1 MTAFS
6 IFSKRKPKQVTET
19 KQASTP
25 EEGKAPRKKVPAI
38 KTSPQKIRF
47 GLTAK
52 VVIFMLV
59 VSLAPLIIFAGIT
72 VKQTNDNIR
81 NDTERL
87 MAVTASDMVSNV
99 EEWIDKNVRVLRALT
114 QMPDIISMM
123 REKQEPLLKAV
134 SQEYPWMYLVF
145 TVGPDGMN
153 IARNDNNPLTDYSD
167 RDYYKEI
174 MGGKDLAWQTLI
186 GKTSKKPALVMAVP
200 IKRDNLVIGV
210 MAMAATIEDLSKLV
224 ATWKQG
230 KTGFAFLVDEKGKVV
245 SHQIE
250 EYVVKQTNLNNYP
263 LITAFNNGQKGVIY
277 FSDNGVSRA
286 GYARKTKYG
295 WTLGMQQDTR
305 ETFKVLRETMTFT
318 YILLGITA
326 FVVSL
331 FAWLLGRTIG
341 TPIKK
346 LTEVA
351 ERISVGDMGAE
362 IKIKSKDEIGN
373 LAEAISRMQDSLRL
387 AIERLRR
394 DRRPEHTSERK

>member
-6 IFSKRKPKQVTET
+6 IFSKQEPKQVVKT
-19 KQASTP
+19 KQALTP
-25 EEGKAPRKKVPAI
+25 GEEKAPRKKVTAI
-38 KTSPQKIRF
+38 DGSPQKIKF

-52 VVIFMLV
+52 VVVLMLV
-59 VSLAPLIIFAGIT
+59 VSLVPLVIFAGII

-81 NDTERL
+81 NDTEKL

-99 EEWIDKNVRVLRALT
+99 EEWTDKNVRVLRALAK
-114 QMPDIISMM
+114 MPDIMSMR
-123 REKQEPLLKAV
+123 RERQEPLLKAV

-153 IARNDNNPLTDYSD
+153 VARNDDNPLIDYSD

-200 IKRDNLVIGV
+200 IKQDNLAIGV

-230 KTGFAFLVDEKGKVV
+230 KTGFAFLIDEKGRVV

-250 EYVVKQTNLNNYP
+250 EYVVQQMNLNNYP
-263 LITAFNNGQKGVIY
+263 LIAAFNQGQKGVIY
-277 FSDNGVSRA
+277 FSDRGVSRA
-286 GYARKTKYG
+286 GYAKKTKYG

-305 ETFKVLRETMTFT
+305 ETFKVLRETMNFT

-326 FVVSL
+326 FVVGL
-331 FAWLLGRTIG
+331 FAWVLGRTIG

-346 LTEVA
+346 LTDVA

-394 DRRPEHTSERK
+394 RQEA

>member
-6 IFSKRKPKQVTET
+6 IFSKGKPKQVTKT
-19 KQASTP
+19 RQASTS
-25 EEGKAPRKKVPAI
+25 EQEKAPREKVSPI
-38 KTSPQKIRF
+38 DTSPQKIRF

-52 VVIFMLV
+52 VVILMLV
-59 VSLAPLIIFAGIT
+59 VSLVPLIIFAGIT
-72 VKQTNDNIR
+72 VKQTSDNIR
-81 NDTERL
+81 NDTEKL

-114 QMPDIISMM
+114 KMPDIISMK

-134 SQEYPWMYLVF
+134 SKEYPWMYLVF

-153 IARNDNNPLTDYSD
+153 VARNDDNPLINYSD

-200 IKRDNLVIGV
+200 IKQDDQWVGV

-250 EYVVKQTNLNNYP
+250 EYVVQQTNLNNYP
-263 LITAFNNGQKGVIY
+263 LITAFNKGQKGVIY
-277 FSDNGVSRA
+277 FNDNGVSRA
-286 GYARKTKYG
+286 GYAKKTKYG
-295 WTLGMQQDTR
+295 WTLGMQQDAR

-341 TPIKK
+341 APIKK
-346 LTEVA
+346 LTDVA

-394 DRRPEHTSERK
+394 RQEA